1 MMWCCNRRVVLVDVL
16 LWDVVVV
23 DVVVVDVSLRDTV
36 PLRNVVFVI

>member
-1 MMWCCNRRVVLVDVL
+1 VDVL

>member
-1 MMWCCNRRVVLVDVL
+1 MDVL